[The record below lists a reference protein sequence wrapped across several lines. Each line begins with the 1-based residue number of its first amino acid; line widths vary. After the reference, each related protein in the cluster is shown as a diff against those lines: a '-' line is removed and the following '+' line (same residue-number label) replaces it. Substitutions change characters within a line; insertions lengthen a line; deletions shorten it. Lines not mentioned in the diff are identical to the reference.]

1 MQIMHVHHA
10 AWHPL
15 EMTITKWRN
24 RLKGD
29 IVEALPCL
37 KCLIWHDLLFW
48 ELGPSLVVETEC
60 NDEEAMD
67 DGDGEVGWDEL
78 LTDDEVDDMDI
89 DIESD

>member
-1 MQIMHVHHA
+1 
-10 AWHPL
+10 
-15 EMTITKWRN
+15 MTITKQRN

-29 IVEALPCL
+29 VVEALQCL
-37 KCLIWHDLLFW
+37 KCSIQHDLLFQ
-48 ELGPSLVVETEC
+48 EPGPSSVVEAEC
-60 NDEEAMD
+60 DDKEAMD